1 MVNSRNWVQNFFFVK
16 IQWLL
21 FCPLKATRLVLD
33 GSDAHRSQQRF
44 DKFFFFFL
52 QNFSAIQYQLVP
64 PQQHTQAV
72 VCSTMLRPLQSRGM
86 LMQLLV
92 SKVLLIKSRGGLL
105 YEAESEMWT
114 SEVPLESLESMN
126 LFCFYNYFG

>member
-1 MVNSRNWVQNFFFVK
+1 MVK

-21 FCPLKATRLVLD
+21 FCPLKETRLVLD
-33 GSDAHRSQQRF
+33 GSDAHRSKQRF

-64 PQQHTQAV
+64 PEQHTQAV
-72 VCSTMLRPLQSRGM
+72 VCSTMPRPLHCRGM

-92 SKVLLIKSRGGLL
+92 SKVLWIKSCRGPLL
-105 YEAESEMWT
+105 YRRESEMWT
-114 SEVPLESLESMN
+114 CKVPSESLESIN
-126 LFCFYNYFG
+126 LFLLVIHNYFW